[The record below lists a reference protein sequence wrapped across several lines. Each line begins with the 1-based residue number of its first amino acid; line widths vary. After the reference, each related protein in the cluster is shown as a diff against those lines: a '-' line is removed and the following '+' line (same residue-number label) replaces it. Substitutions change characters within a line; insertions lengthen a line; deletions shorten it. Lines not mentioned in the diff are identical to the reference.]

1 MSHTV
6 KWSLSPLELA
16 LGGGCLPAPL
26 GLGTSLFSVSL
37 AHKASSCHAGWSI
50 VPALTASSCPL
61 CFETLTSVS
70 SPQIPGQSDFPL
82 RIFPKSP
89 LLSDSTTLIALL
101 RWIFSPGC
109 VATIPASSLQ
119 GCQGPRGNSIFLSR
133 AKQSSFVFKIGTF
146 LQIHSWDGWVSAL
159 MRAGILKKASP
170 PTSPH
175 PNVMQKEKRKEGGD
189 GVPYRR
195 RDLGHRHWNVWGDV
209 GPNL

>member
-1 MSHTV
+1 MVARSTGACP
-6 KWSLSPLELA
+6 WWWLSPSSTRSWHQSA
-16 LGGGCLPAPL
+16 
-26 GLGTSLFSVSL
+26 FSVSL

-82 RIFPKSP
+82 RRSPKSP